1 MKEGTSRAAISWILN
16 RVRIESILSFFVCC
30 LEAIFRV
37 VWGCT
42 KKHSIKRWAL
52 KHLSHKQKYY
62 IIWDEVL
69 NHPGHLKSSSFEK
82 ALTELSADF
91 CLLYWPSHS
100 DLKDVMY
107 DQDAILRP
115 NNKSILVWL
124 TEVYTTSY
132 EFEIRTFN
140 SSLLAII
147 MKKQLIN

>member
-16 RVRIESILSFFVCC
+16 RARIESILSFFVHC

-42 KKHSIKRWAL
+42 KKRSIKRWAL
-52 KHLSHKQKYY
+52 KHSSHEQRCYM
-62 IIWDEVL
+62 IWGEVL
-69 NHPGHLKSSSFEK
+69 NHLSHFKSGSFKK
-82 ALTELSADF
+82 ALTELSVDF
-91 CLLYWPSHS
+91 CLLYQSSHS
-100 DLKDVMY
+100 DLKDIMY